1 MRRLRLVDDGVAEF
15 RPAVKGGHMRIA
27 IATQDM
33 KLADAHFASARTL
46 ALYDISSGGH
56 RLVEAVQFDQCSGED
71 GQHDDGFDRVG
82 LRLDAI
88 RGCAMLF
95 VTGIG
100 GPAAARVVNQ
110 RVHPVKLSVPE
121 PIPALL
127 DRLQRSLQGTPP
139 PWMRKLIAADS
150 QDFTAED

>member
-1 MRRLRLVDDGVAEF
+1 
-15 RPAVKGGHMRIA
+15 MRIA

-46 ALYDISSGGH
+46 ALYDISGEGH
-56 RLVEAVQFDQCSGED
+56 RLVEAVQFDQCSSED
-71 GQHDDGFDRVG
+71 GNHDDGFDRVG

-88 RGCAMLF
+88 KGCALLF

-110 RVHPVKLSVPE
+110 RVHPVKLPVAE
-121 PIPALL
+121 PIPVLL
-127 DRLQRSLQGTPP
+127 DRLQRSLQGNPP
-139 PWMRKLIAADS
+139 PWMRKLIAAES
-150 QDFTAED
+150 ADFTGEE

>member
-1 MRRLRLVDDGVAEF
+1 
-15 RPAVKGGHMRIA
+15 MRIA

-46 ALYDISSGGH
+46 ALYDISGNGH
-56 RLVEAVQFDQCSGED
+56 RLVEAVQFDECSNED
-71 GQHDDGFDRVG
+71 GNHEDALDRVG
-82 LRLDAI
+82 LRLEAI
-88 RGCAMLF
+88 RGCAILF

-110 RVHPVKLSVPE
+110 RVHPVKLPVPE

-139 PWMRKLIAADS
+139 PWMRKLIAAES
-150 QDFTAED
+150 PDFAAED